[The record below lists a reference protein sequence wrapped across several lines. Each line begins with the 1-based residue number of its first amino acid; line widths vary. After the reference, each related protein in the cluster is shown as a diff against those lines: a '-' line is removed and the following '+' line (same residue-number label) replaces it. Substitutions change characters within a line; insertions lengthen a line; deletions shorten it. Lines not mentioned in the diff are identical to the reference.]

1 MENIDLD
8 KEARHG
14 LTERAK
20 TRMCSV
26 GGVGTG
32 NVLKIENRFFITTC
46 RHVAD
51 IYFKQQRPYIILY
64 GNERVN
70 IEKLQYIA
78 RTENKYDIAIIE
90 VVEDRKMQAWYERD
104 DFELIDDFR
113 ACSFE
118 KTNFFVCGFPEHLSY
133 ENEKGIFRMW
143 MSYMT
148 LPHDEKKATEDFI
161 FGKYPMDRDDLVTY
175 EGLRTK
181 LPRAPGLSGAFIYK
195 VSQFTGG
202 KDELWSPAHAKVIAM
217 QTSWNTKNW
226 IKGTNIKHMI
236 SLLDK
241 ALST

>member
-1 MENIDLD
+1 MERKFVSEKSCGDKFHSGYFYRYMDMENIDLD

-90 VVEDRKMQAWYERD
+90 VVEDRKMQAW
-104 DFELIDDFR
+104 
-113 ACSFE
+113 
-118 KTNFFVCGFPEHLSY
+118 
-133 ENEKGIFRMW
+133 
-143 MSYMT
+143 
-148 LPHDEKKATEDFI
+148 
-161 FGKYPMDRDDLVTY
+161 
-175 EGLRTK
+175 
-181 LPRAPGLSGAFIYK
+181 
-195 VSQFTGG
+195 
-202 KDELWSPAHAKVIAM
+202 
-217 QTSWNTKNW
+217 
-226 IKGTNIKHMI
+226 
-236 SLLDK
+236 
-241 ALST
+241 